1 MLLICLQTLTAWMGL
16 HTALPTE
23 GPVDRL
29 QNCVI
34 MTDMSAIKMS
44 TLSTHMDPFR
54 SAFFKVY
61 EVASM
66 QNQR

>member
-1 MLLICLQTLTAWMGL
+1 MLLICLQTWTAWMGL
-16 HTALPTE
+16 HTDLPTE
-23 GPVDRL
+23 GPVDWL
-29 QNCVI
+29 QNCVR
-34 MTDMSAIKMS
+34 MTDVSAIKTS

-54 SAFFKVY
+54 SAFFKVS